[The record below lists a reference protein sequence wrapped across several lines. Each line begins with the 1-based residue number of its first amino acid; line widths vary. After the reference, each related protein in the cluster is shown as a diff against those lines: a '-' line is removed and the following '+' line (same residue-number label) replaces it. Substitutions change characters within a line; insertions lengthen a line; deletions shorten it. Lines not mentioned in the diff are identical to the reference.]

1 MVVWIYATRHIV
13 TRSTKNMGNGRSAL
27 AEVIAKTLT
36 PVVFSIT
43 QKRHVLLMRKHIY
56 RVLALFSKQ
65 SWRDNA
71 FVFAVQT
78 ADPTLA
84 SKIAPFVSREC
95 KTESF
100 KTVAQMCLTL
110 DRLKNGQTQEF
121 SDRPLKDFWR
131 GHWAHDAVGKLL
143 KNNTVDHLHTQMFAT
158 LDMCIAHNVVNQ
170 SCLLD
175 FPFIE
180 EKSNL
185 PLAYHTFNTH
195 AKNQI
200 DAARALENEGLSIV
214 AHHVFTRITLDEETI
229 WDLMRLMADNL
240 SLSTGRSVGPGLIS
254 PNRHQI
260 LPKRDVQYIWKHFYT
275 QVNWTRCPFDVLSH
289 LIMELPSAWLQQLLT
304 VHPATLRFREFYNIL
319 KCRSETSID
328 VFEEIKKCGGDL
340 KPSTFS
346 KKSAFGGYLPPQSQN
361 FEKDYEQYT
370 EHANNKAQNQRLNDA
385 VAPSLV
391 GRARKL

>member
-1 MVVWIYATRHIV
+1 
-13 TRSTKNMGNGRSAL
+13 
-27 AEVIAKTLT
+27 
-36 PVVFSIT
+36 
-43 QKRHVLLMRKHIY
+43 MRKHIY
-56 RVLALFSKQ
+56 RVLALFPKQ

-78 ADPTLA
+78 ADLNLA
-84 SKIAPFVSREC
+84 SKIAPLVSSEC

-110 DRLKNGQTQEF
+110 DHLKNGQTQEF
-121 SDRPLKDFWR
+121 SHRPLKDFWR
-131 GHWAHDAVGKLL
+131 GHWAHDAVGRLL
-143 KNNTVDHLHTQMFAT
+143 KNNTVDHLHAQMFAT

-240 SLSTGRSVGPGLIS
+240 SLSTGHSGGPGLIS
-254 PNRHQI
+254 RHQI
-260 LPKRDVQYIWKHFYT
+260 IPTRDVQYIWKHFYT

-289 LIMELPSAWLQQLLT
+289 LILQLPSAWLQQLLT
-304 VHPATLRFREFYNIL
+304 VHPATLQLREFYNIL
-319 KCRSETSID
+319 KYRSETSID
-328 VFEEIKKCGGDL
+328 VFEEIEKCGGDL
-340 KPSTFS
+340 RPSVLL
-346 KKSAFGGYLPPQSQN
+346 KKSAGGIYVPHPSKK
-361 FEKDYEQYT
+361 FETDYEQYT
-370 EHANNKAQNQRLNDA
+370 KHANNKAQNQRLKDA

-391 GRARKL
+391 ERARKL